1 MSSRGSLAGWTAV
14 TPEEGEERDAPV
26 FAPPTPQSVKRADQI
41 ITVLLGLV
49 GFVVVVG
56 TVGSLWDR
64 GIRVDVALVTALL
77 GALATYAIAGKF
89 KDKQ

>member
-1 MSSRGSLAGWTAV
+1 M
-14 TPEEGEERDAPV
+14 TPEEGEERDRPV
-26 FAPPTPQSVKRADQI
+26 WERPTPQSVRRADQI

-64 GIRVDVALVTALL
+64 NIRVDVALVAALL
-77 GALATYAIAGKF
+77 SALATYAIAGKF
-89 KDKQ
+89 KDRQ